1 MTIIILSKIKFISV
15 ILLILFFSKINIDL
29 EKKLNESHFCDK
41 CIYDKKLKKSCSKC
55 SINLIYKPIKIKS
68 IEETIDEIIKKKKS
82 ISRFGD
88 GEFSIIFNENIRFQ
102 KFNKNLKYKLLEVL
116 NSKIKDLMIGIMNF
130 EDLKIKP
137 FWKEWFKRNKFRFR
151 KLLNKDT
158 IYYNSFISRF
168 VTLFKNPTKNKYYI
182 SKIKSIWNN
191 RNILIIE
198 GEKTRMGIGND
209 LFNNTKSI
217 KRIICPTINAFK
229 AYYRILR
236 YFKKNNIDRETLI
249 LIALG
254 PTATVLSYELCKKG
268 FQSLDLGHLDIQ
280 YEYFLKNVTHEI
292 KISNKYVN
300 EVSGGSLNISP
311 VKDKN
316 YYKQILVKFT

>member
-68 IEETIDEIIKKKKS
+68 IEETIDEIIKNKKS

-168 VTLFKNPTKNKYYI
+168 VTLFKNPTKNKYF
-182 SKIKSIWNN
+182 
-191 RNILIIE
+191 ILLVIE
-198 GEKTRMGIGND
+198 I
-209 LFNNTKSI
+209 F
-217 KRIICPTINAFK
+217 
-229 AYYRILR
+229 
-236 YFKKNNIDRETLI
+236 
-249 LIALG
+249 
-254 PTATVLSYELCKKG
+254 
-268 FQSLDLGHLDIQ
+268 
-280 YEYFLKNVTHEI
+280 
-292 KISNKYVN
+292 
-300 EVSGGSLNISP
+300 
-311 VKDKN
+311 
-316 YYKQILVKFT
+316 